1 MSEVPLKKTGSIP
14 EVKRFNPPQMGEPLG
29 LYKQIARAR
38 GSETVFIAGQ
48 LAADRAG
55 NVVGKGDFEAQMK
68 QVFANI
74 ATALDSVGG
83 SFANVAKFTTYLVH
97 SQDIE
102 RFMQV
107 RKQLFAT
114 YFPNGDFPPNTLL
127 IVDRLVQEEFLI
139 EVETTAML

>member
-1 MSEVPLKKTGSIP
+1 MTLEIQ
-14 EVKRFNPPQMGEPLG
+14 RFNPPEMGAPLG
-29 LYKQIARAR
+29 LYKQITRTRA
-38 GSETVFIAGQ
+38 SEVVYIAGQ

-55 NVVGKGDFEAQMK
+55 AVVGKGDFEAQMR

-74 ATALDSVGG
+74 AAALGSVGG

-102 RFMQV
+102 TFMRV
-107 RKQLFAT
+107 RKELFPAL
-114 YFPNGDFPPNTLL
+114 FPAGDYPPNTLL

-139 EVETTAML
+139 EVETTACL